1 MLRLVIFVI
10 AICCT
15 KAASAAGWHDYEL
28 PIDPDFKIVRANE
41 LDVVLCHHDR
51 TVLAPRS
58 HVGVGPICAY
68 AVTPTYIFSR
78 HYGRSPRNLF
88 AGDTYE
94 NVDMTRHF
102 FFVTIKSGADVQGPF
117 DEQAF
122 LNHSAVKAVAPIQW
136 IEPKNPNIAAPL
148 LGSFYFLAVSV
159 LVLGW
164 PVLVVVVAV
173 VAISIAV
180 RRLLCRSRGD

>member
-1 MLRLVIFVI
+1 MLRPAIFVI
-10 AICCT
+10 AFCFT
-15 KAASAAGWHDYEL
+15 EPASAAGWHDYEL
-28 PIDPDFKIVRANE
+28 PIDPGFKIVRANE
-41 LDVVLCHHDR
+41 LNVVLCHHDR

-68 AVTPTYIFSR
+68 AVTPTHIFSR

-94 NVDMTRHF
+94 NVDTTKHF
-102 FFVTIKSGADVQGPF
+102 FFVTIKSGAEVEGPF

-148 LGSFYFLAVSV
+148 FGSLYFLAVSA

-164 PVLVVVVAV
+164 PILVAV
-173 VAISIAV
+173 VAVGTICIVV
-180 RRLLCRSRGD
+180 RSLLFRSRGN